1 MSKLFLNHQRKSM
14 TFFALIKNLL
24 LQNILARKWII
35 NKIYIKVESNVPM
48 IKISCKKNTHR
59 VPLWNTTE
67 HFWRDFSS
75 HSMSVT
81 LTGTWLW
88 KGTGKAIRNYFV
100 NLAIV
105 VPLQCINGVSQ
116 IPGWSVQVVFF
127 FLKSECWCQISS
139 DESCPSSFTMVLS
152 TSPWILYKY

>member
-1 MSKLFLNHQRKSM
+1 MNDWNKGLC
-14 TFFALIKNLL
+14 TALTYLL
-24 LQNILARKWII
+24 LKVAVLSNFTIYVLDFRSNKLVKAKPLEKICSWRKYNLKHIAQ
-35 NKIYIKVESNVPM
+35 
-48 IKISCKKNTHR
+48 
-59 VPLWNTTE
+59 
-67 HFWRDFSS
+67 
-75 HSMSVT
+75 SV
-81 LTGTWLW
+81 LKRFDEIFLRIPWVWHWLGTWLW
-88 KGTGKAIRNYFV
+88 KGTSKAIRNYFV

-105 VPLQCINGVSQ
+105 VPLLQCINGVSQ